1 MKKGT
6 QIKVT
11 ESAQYNGRDMD
22 WTETFTGKKVIG
34 NGGEIVF
41 HRSDVEIKSFKAKE
55 ICVSPFEHGKTYL
68 ESNATLLEVQNKYN
82 WKKYIYAIYLPEGTE
97 VDTYSGDEYR
107 FELTKNMKVVFV
119 GTVYE
124 AKKGTNRIMTGSG
137 LKEITTYIQFSDTI
151 KL

>member
-11 ESAQYNGRDMD
+11 ETAKYNGQDMD

-55 ICVSPFEHGKTYL
+55 ICVSPFEHGKSYL
-68 ESNATLLEVQNKYN
+68 ESNATIEEVTNKYN
-82 WKKYIYAIYLPEGTE
+82 WKKFIYAIFLPEGTE
-97 VDTYSGDEYR
+97 VNTYSGDEYR
-107 FELTKNMKVVFV
+107 FELTLNMKVIFA
-119 GTVYE
+119 GIVYE
-124 AKKGTNRIMTGSG
+124 AKKGTERVMTNAG
-137 LKEITTYIQFSDTI
+137 LKEITTYIQHSDTI
-151 KL
+151 TL